1 MENQYIKQTDGKYFI
16 VDSKYS
22 KLIAFNLTLAR
33 VKNAYPF
40 CIQGLAHKEAIAKL
54 VENMNPER

>member
-40 CIQGLAHKEAIAKL
+40 C
-54 VENMNPER
+54 